1 MWSILACFSELEEK
15 AEEKPEDRALS
26 LAIAS
31 QTQEAKTVLAAPEGE
46 AEAVPLVS
54 KKRSIERVDVSLSFK
69 KLSAQHQ
76 GYFSSEEAVE
86 ILRNGLDLP
95 SPVLVEVRWM
105 AIGSGR
111 GSGEIVV
118 YVEKP
123 ITKFTELQLEAN
135 TLMEYRKWIGA
146 NLDLRVLAFDL
157 VLEGDGCRL
166 PIVKHSALQE
176 ALISPCLERGEKK
189 VCAQVQ
195 ADGTMVY
202 SSMLTTEI
210 KRCFHSY

>member
-1 MWSILACFSELEEK
+1 M
-15 AEEKPEDRALS
+15 
-26 LAIAS
+26 AIAS
-31 QTQEAKTVLAAPEGE
+31 QTQEAQTVLVTPEGE
-46 AEAVPLVS
+46 SEAASLVP
-54 KKRSIERVDVSLSFK
+54 KKRSVERVDVSLSFK

-76 GYFSSEEAVE
+76 GYFSSKEAVE
-86 ILRNGLDLP
+86 ILRNGFDLP
-95 SPVLVEVRWM
+95 SPVVVEVRWID
-105 AIGSGR
+105 IGSGR

-146 NLDLRVLAFDL
+146 NLDLRILAFDL
-157 VLEGDGCRL
+157 VLEGDGCRV
-166 PIVKHSALQE
+166 PIVKHSVLQE
-176 ALISPCLERGEKK
+176 ALISPCLEREGKK
-189 VCAQVQ
+189 ICAEVQ

-202 SSMLTTEI
+202 SPMLTTEI